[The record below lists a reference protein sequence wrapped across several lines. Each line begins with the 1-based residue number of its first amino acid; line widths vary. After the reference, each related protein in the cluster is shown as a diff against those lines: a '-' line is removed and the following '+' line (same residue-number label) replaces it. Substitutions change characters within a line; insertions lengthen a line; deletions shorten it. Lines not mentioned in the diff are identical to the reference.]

1 MVSTPSRKRFRVLV
15 LTRTSALG
23 GAERG
28 LMNALP
34 YLDRERFAY
43 RFAALDDD
51 GPLAAACRAEG
62 LPFTVLPGHRVLDPR
77 NPIALRRLL
86 TSDRIELLHVHLPLT
101 GALARAAARGLP
113 VRVVY
118 TEHSVQEN
126 YRGPTRW
133 ANAATYGWQTRVVAA
148 SEGVRSSAVQRIGE
162 PARALTSVVPNGV
175 DFDRLDRE
183 AAVRPFP
190 PPPPGP
196 RGCLRVLVP
205 ARLAAVK
212 GHDVLLDA
220 LEILAERPF
229 PPLQVWLAGD
239 GPRSQAIASRI
250 AAGPL
255 AETVHLLGRR
265 DDVFS
270 LMRVADA
277 VALPS
282 RHEGHPLALLEAL
295 SLGGAVLATRVGG
308 VPEIVRDGET
318 GLLVPAEDP
327 AALAAGLDTLRG
339 DPELR
344 RRLGTAAARDARARF
359 DVRRSVTAVEAIYG
373 QCLALP
379 RREPAGGAEPSARA
393 GEPPSSGV

>member
-1 MVSTPSRKRFRVLV
+1 MVSTEDGRRFRVLV

-23 GAERG
+23 GAERV

-62 LPFTVLPGHRVLDPR
+62 FPFTALPGRRVVDPR
-77 NPIALRRLL
+77 NPVALRRLL
-86 TSDRIELLHVHLPLT
+86 TSDRIDLLHAHLPLT

-113 VRVVY
+113 TRVIY

-126 YRGPTRW
+126 YRGATRW
-133 ANAATYGWQTRVVAA
+133 ANAATYGWQTRVVAV
-148 SEGVRSSAVQRIGE
+148 SEGVRSSAVRRIGE
-162 PARALTSVVPNGV
+162 PARALTRVVPNGV
-175 DFDRLDRE
+175 DFERLDRE
-183 AAVRPFP
+183 ASVRPFP

-205 ARLAAVK
+205 ARLVPVK

-220 LEILAERPF
+220 VEQLAERPF
-229 PPLQVWLAGD
+229 PPLELWLAGD
-239 GPRSQAIASRI
+239 GPRRQAIEARI
-250 AAGPL
+250 SGGPL
-255 AETVHLLGRR
+255 AETVHLLGPRQ
-265 DDVFS
+265 DIFS
-270 LMRVADA
+270 LMRAADV

-295 SLGGAVLATRVGG
+295 SLGCAVLATRVGG

-327 AALAAGLDTLRG
+327 DALAAGLDALRR

-344 RRLGTAAARDARARF
+344 QRLGAAAARDARSRF
-359 DVRRSVTAVEAIYG
+359 DVRRSVAAIEALYH

-379 RREPAGGAEPSARA
+379 RRGEAGPTRQPVEPS
-393 GEPPSSGV
+393 PPGSGA